1 MPHCRFVSEPCPR
14 TLQEMVCVEPAV
26 AASGPVRLAAG
37 ASWRGVQT
45 MRLQQDAV
53 EPDSWSPK
61 KVHTCHG
68 GHT

>member
-1 MPHCRFVSEPCPR
+1 
-14 TLQEMVCVEPAV
+14 MVCVEPAV
-26 AASGPVRLAAG
+26 AASGPIKLAAG

-61 KVHTCHG
+61 KKTHVCHG
-68 GHT
+68 GHTEFN